1 MSLVPTLASIGAA
14 IGLACL
20 TAGALAQDYPAQPIR
35 FIVPSGAGGG
45 ADVFARMFAA
55 KMPELIGQNAFIEN
69 VPGAGG
75 VVGAERVVNAKRDG
89 HTVLYG
95 IGPIATIIPALQKLP
110 YAPNDL
116 QPVTVLTNAPYVLLA
131 NNELPVKSMAEL
143 IAYARANPGK
153 LAYASTGMGSGAHLG
168 GELLAAQAGIS
179 MLHVPFKN
187 TGIAELIGGQV
198 HFKFEP
204 PASAVPQAK
213 SGRLRALAVS
223 SPARVAALPDV
234 PAIAET
240 LPGYELM
247 GWQGVWMPAGTPTP
261 IVEKLR
267 GAFVRA
273 LQLPDIRQ
281 KIIDVGADPI
291 GNTPA
296 EMQRMIDRELAQF
309 TKLIRERGIKAE

>member
-1 MSLVPTLASIGAA
+1 MKRLLVTLAFGAGAA
-14 IGLACL
+14 F
-20 TAGALAQDYPAQPIR
+20 AQDYPTQPLR

-55 KMPELIGQNAFIEN
+55 KMPELIGQSAFIEN

-75 VVGAERVVNAKRDG
+75 VVGADRVAKARADG

-110 YAPNDL
+110 YDAKDL
-116 QPVTVLTNAPYVLLA
+116 QPVTILTLAPYVLLA
-131 NNELPVKSMAEL
+131 NNDFPPKTMAEL
-143 IAYARANPGK
+143 ISYGKANPGK
-153 LAYASTGMGSGAHLG
+153 IAYASTGMGSAAHLG
-168 GELLAAQAGIS
+168 GELLAVQAGIS

-187 TGIAELIGGQV
+187 TGTAELIAGQV
-198 HFKFEP
+198 HFKLEP
-204 PASAVPQAK
+204 PASAVPLAK
-213 SGRLRALAVS
+213 GGRLRALAVS

-234 PAIAET
+234 PAISES

-247 GWQGVWMPAGTPTP
+247 GWQGIWVPAGTPAAS
-261 IVEKLR
+261 VEKLR

-273 LQLPDIRQ
+273 MQMPDVRQ
-281 KIIDVGADPI
+281 KIIDVGADPV

-296 EMQRMIDRELAQF
+296 QMQQAIDKELAQF
-309 TKLIRERGIKAE
+309 AKLIRERNIKAE

>member
-1 MSLVPTLASIGAA
+1 MTLSRTLARTAA
-14 IGLACL
+14 ILLAAL
-20 TAGALAQDYPAQPIR
+20 AAPSLAQDYPSQPIR

-75 VVGAERVVNAKRDG
+75 VVGAERVVNARRDG

-95 IGPIATIIPALQKLP
+95 ISPLATIIPALQKMP
-110 YAPNDL
+110 YGPNDL

-131 NNELPVKSMAEL
+131 NNDLPVRTMAEL
-143 IAYARANPGK
+143 IAYAKANPGK

-168 GELLAAQAGIS
+168 GELLAMQAGIS

-198 HFKFEP
+198 HFKLEP
-204 PASAVPQAK
+204 PASAVPHAK
-213 SGRLRALAVS
+213 GGRLRALAVT

-247 GWQGVWMPAGTPTP
+247 GWQGVWLPAGTPMTV
-261 IVEKLR
+261 VEKLR
-267 GAFVRA
+267 GAFVKA
-273 LQLPDIRQ
+273 LQYPDIRE
-281 KIIDVGADPI
+281 KIIAVGAEPI
-291 GNTPA
+291 GNSPA

-309 TKLIRERGIKAE
+309 SKLIRERGIKAE